1 MVQSQRRPQ
10 KYSVTIHLMRNILKQ
25 TSWLFLAQSLT
36 RIISFFY
43 IIYLARIL
51 GVEDFGLFN
60 VALAYFSIISSI
72 ADFGFN
78 RFLIREMASDK
89 SKAAE
94 IVWNVCM
101 LRLTLASLLF
111 AVFAVILY
119 SLDPDKMRVTL
130 VLLASLAILPQA
142 VALTLDG
149 IFVGIQKLQFSA
161 ISLLLASLSTTLA
174 GLYLVGRGFGAIGAV
189 NALIFGQ
196 TVYVLALLFFL
207 KRHHIL
213 SLSHVRLSTLKK
225 VIIGSLPYGILS
237 VLGLLYFRIDAIL
250 LSYLRGS
257 FETGLYGAA
266 YKFLEAVIFIP
277 TAFSY
282 ALFPVMAKL
291 HEDNPLQIKKLYF
304 KSLKVMGILGLLV
317 LSGYLLIIPT
327 LIKIFLPSYI
337 LSIPALVILSLAIPF
352 MFIHTPSVQVLLSTD
367 KYLKPVV
374 LLSFLTL
381 SFNIVLNLIF
391 IPLYGFIGASMITV
405 ASEISSFVVFF
416 LLVKNKI
423 LDQSK

>member
-1 MVQSQRRPQ
+1 
-10 KYSVTIHLMRNILKQ
+10 MRNILKQ

-78 RFLIREMASDK
+78 RFLIREVASDK

-174 GLYLVGRGFGAIGAV
+174 GLYLVGRGFGTIGAV